1 MQIPPLSLTFTRL
14 LGIFIL
20 IIFSSFSSVC
30 QHAHH
35 SKFTCHAFSWTGRG
49 RGKHHERQ
57 SHFYKSQLALS
68 ESRTFL
74 LGTTRITA
82 SLRKFHTVSTQEA
95 TTAKY
100 ATDMTTRPT
109 IGVTTISREKDK
121 ITTAAATTD
130 ATATGIHINKNI
142 HTNFSTNANTREH
155 LPVLQP
161 LSFHPLLFTSAEP
174 ILSESQCTTLQ
185 SWIQANTSQAQKPL
199 DQTLFQ
205 RAIEEKEEGALIL
218 QSLQKTI
225 ASLLAEEEGCENS
238 HVLPRY
244 LTYTSMATPA
254 STTKELGEYTVHDL
268 LPDGLHVDTNNA
280 KHFRHWT
287 VLLNLECTYDVLGAT
302 NFPLAMPLNHDG
314 DECECDYDGR
324 FPEQIIAEKLIVEQD
339 VQHTRLEGATE
350 LELEMGS
357 FVENAA
363 LDLMLGSKSGEAA
376 SRVRNMGV
384 RVMPK
389 RGHICT
395 FSGLKGDGYPNPLSF
410 HGGEAMFKGE
420 SKEVLSF
427 FFEVPLDSFLSRKEL
442 GEMVR
447 QREERFLDLH
457 GFQHARR

>member
-1 MQIPPLSLTFTRL
+1 MPIPPLSLTFTRL
-14 LGIFIL
+14 LVTFIL
-20 IIFSSFSSVC
+20 IFCSSFSSVC

-35 SKFTCHAFSWTGRG
+35 SKFTCHAFSWTGGG
-49 RGKHHERQ
+49 RGKRHERQ

-82 SLRKFHTVSTQEA
+82 SLRKFHTTVSTQEA

-109 IGVTTISREKDK
+109 K
-121 ITTAAATTD
+121 
-130 ATATGIHINKNI
+130 
-142 HTNFSTNANTREH
+142 REH

-174 ILSESQCTTLQ
+174 ILSESQRTTLQ
-185 SWIQANTSQAQKPL
+185 SWIQAKTSQAQNPL

-268 LPDGLHVDTNNA
+268 LSDGLHVDTNNA

-287 VLLNLECTYDVLGAT
+287 VLLYLESTCDVLGAT
-302 NFPLAMPLNHDG
+302 NFPLAMPLNYDG

-357 FVENAA
+357 FVEKAA
-363 LDLMLGSKSGEAA
+363 LDLMLGSKSEEAA
-376 SRVRNMGV
+376 STDRNMGV

-427 FFEVPLDSFLSRKEL
+427 FFEVPLDSFSSRKEL
-442 GEMVR
+442 GEMVL

-457 GFQHARR
+457 GF

>member
-1 MQIPPLSLTFTRL
+1 
-14 LGIFIL
+14 
-20 IIFSSFSSVC
+20 
-30 QHAHH
+30 
-35 SKFTCHAFSWTGRG
+35 
-49 RGKHHERQ
+49 
-57 SHFYKSQLALS
+57 
-68 ESRTFL
+68 
-74 LGTTRITA
+74 
-82 SLRKFHTVSTQEA
+82 
-95 TTAKY
+95 
-100 ATDMTTRPT
+100 
-109 IGVTTISREKDK
+109 VTTLSREKDK
-121 ITTAAATTD
+121 ITTAVATTD

-142 HTNFSTNANTREH
+142 HTSLSTNANTKEH

-185 SWIQANTSQAQKPL
+185 SWIQAKTPQAQNPL

-218 QSLQKTI
+218 QSLQKAI
-225 ASLLAEEEGCENS
+225 ASLLAEEKGCENS
-238 HVLPRY
+238 HVQFPCPSSIFGIFIHGY
-244 LTYTSMATPA
+244 PA
-254 STTKELGEYTVHDL
+254 SITKELGEYTVHDL

-314 DECECDYDGR
+314 DECEYDYDGR
-324 FPEQIIAEKLIVEQD
+324 FAEQIIAEKLIVEQD

-357 FVENAA
+357 LIEKAA
-363 LDLMLGSKSGEAA
+363 LDLMFRSKSGEAA
-376 SRVRNMGV
+376 SRDRNMGV

-395 FSGLKGDGYPNPLSF
+395 FSGLKSDGYPNPLSF
-410 HGGEAMFKGE
+410 HGGEVMFKGG

-427 FFEVPLDSFLSRKEL
+427 FFEVHLDSFLSRKEL
-442 GEMVR
+442 GKMVW
-447 QREERFLDLH
+447 QREKRFLDLH
-457 GFQHARR
+457 GFQHVMR